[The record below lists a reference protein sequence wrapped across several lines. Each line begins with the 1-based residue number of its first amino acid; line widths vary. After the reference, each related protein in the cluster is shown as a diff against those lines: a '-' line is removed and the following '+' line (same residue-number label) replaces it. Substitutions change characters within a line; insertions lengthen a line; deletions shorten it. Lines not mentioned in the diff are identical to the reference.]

1 MAQDDAGHNGA
12 QQAQH
17 VQGEDH
23 QTRMLGEE
31 GGGHQAVHRQTG
43 RAGHEGHQH
52 HGHTAV
58 LLIFHGPRPHDGG
71 DGTAKAHEHGDE
83 GLTGQ
88 AEAAQHP
95 VHDKGGPGHVP
106 RVLQEGEEQ
115 EQQGNLGQEHQYAA
129 HAGQHAVHQQRG
141 HPGGGARL
149 LQNAADHA
157 SQPVVEEVVHP
168 VGQNLA
174 GAEDDAKQDQHHHQK
189 HGDRQEA
196 VGDNGVNFIREGHG
210 AQGLAPLHSHLH
222 HPLNEAVAGV
232 GNEGLPVTQGVGL
245 FIALGHP
252 VHLPAGDLVQP

>member
-1 MAQDDAGHNGA
+1 MAQDDAGDNGA

-17 VQGEDH
+17 VQGENH

-31 GGGHQAVHRQTG
+31 GGSHQAVHGQAGGT
-43 RAGHEGHQH
+43 GHEGHQH
-52 HGHTAV
+52 HGHAAV

-95 VHDKGGPGHVP
+95 VHDKGGPGHVAG
-106 RVLQEGEEQ
+106 VLQEGEKQ
-115 EQQGNLGQEHQYAA
+115 EQQGDLGQEHQHAA
-129 HAGQHAVHQQRG
+129 HAGQHAIHQQGG

-149 LQNAADHA
+149 VQKAADHPG
-157 SQPVVEEVVHP
+157 QPVVKEVVHP

-174 GAEDDAKQDQHHHQK
+174 GAEDDAEHRQHHHQK

-196 VGDNGVNFIREGHG
+196 VGDDGVDFIREGHG
-210 AQGLAPLHSHLH
+210 A
-222 HPLNEAVAGV
+222 
-232 GNEGLPVTQGVGL
+232 
-245 FIALGHP
+245 
-252 VHLPAGDLVQP
+252 